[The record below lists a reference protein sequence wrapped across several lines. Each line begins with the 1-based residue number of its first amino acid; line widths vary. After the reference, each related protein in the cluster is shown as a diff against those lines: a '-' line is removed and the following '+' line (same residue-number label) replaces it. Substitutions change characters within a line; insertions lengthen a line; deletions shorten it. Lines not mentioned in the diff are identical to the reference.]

1 MIKETKKITINI
13 KTTTYEKLKELTN
26 TSKQTITNYIENLI
40 EEKNIN
46 TKNNVKEIRNILKI
60 IQRHNRMKN
69 GLQTI
74 FSNLNEITYNTH
86 INEIQNSKNI
96 LKLIKE
102 NSKLILENIKI
113 DKEINKEITKKL
125 NKLIK
130 VDENQ

>member
-13 KTTTYEKLKELTN
+13 KTTTYEKLKELAN
-26 TSKQTITNYIENLI
+26 TSEQTITNYIENLI

-60 IQRHNRMKN
+60 IQRHNKMKN

-74 FSNLNEITYNTH
+74 FSNLNQITYNTH
-86 INEIQNSKNI
+86 INNIQNSKNI
-96 LKLIKE
+96 LEIIKE

-125 NKLIK
+125 NKLIN
-130 VDENQ
+130 EI